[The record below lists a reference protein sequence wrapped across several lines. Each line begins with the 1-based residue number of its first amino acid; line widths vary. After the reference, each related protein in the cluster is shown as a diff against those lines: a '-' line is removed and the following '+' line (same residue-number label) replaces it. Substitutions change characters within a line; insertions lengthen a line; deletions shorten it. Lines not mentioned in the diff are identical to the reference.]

1 MFRGG
6 CQKRHDDQCSVSE
19 ASLCFDTAPTD
30 WLSDSVLIDS
40 LVNNYL
46 FPDLSEPSD
55 TEVIK
60 PRIPVMNEETREEL
74 YKILYLLARQE
85 EYFGR
90 VIDLMNDL
98 IPRGK
103 CSFFSIY

>member
-1 MFRGG
+1 MY
-6 CQKRHDDQCSVSE
+6 
-19 ASLCFDTAPTD
+19 
-30 WLSDSVLIDS
+30 WLSNSVLIDS

-55 TEVIK
+55 TEIIK

-74 YKILYLLARQE
+74 YKILFLLARQE
-85 EYFGR
+85 ENFGR
-90 VIDLMNDL
+90 IVGLMNDL

-103 CSFFSIY
+103 CWFFDLLGFLSW

>member
-1 MFRGG
+1 MSGGG
-6 CQKRHDDQCSVSE
+6 CEKRYGDQCSVSQ
-19 ASLCFDTAPTD
+19 ASLRFDTLCILTEY
-30 WLSDSVLIDS
+30 SVLIDS

-85 EYFGR
+85 ENFGR
-90 VIDLMNDL
+90 VVDMMNDL

-103 CSFFSIY
+103 YSFTLSY